1 MFVDDAADAIVF
13 LLKCYSQVEAIN
25 VGTGKET
32 SIRNLAETIARVV
45 GYQGELVFDASR
57 PDGAPRKLLD
67 SSRLAALG
75 WRARTDLAEGLAR
88 MYRWYSNGKVDV
100 AA

>member
-13 LLKCYSQVEAIN
+13 LFKCYSQVEPIN
-25 VGTGKET
+25 VGIGKET
-32 SIRNLAETIARVV
+32 SIRNLAETIAQVV
-45 GYQGELVFDASR
+45 GYRGELVFDASR

-75 WRARTDLAEGLAR
+75 RRARTDLAEGAGAHVSLVQQR
-88 MYRWYSNGKVDV
+88 QG
-100 AA
+100 